1 MLSMTGYS
9 SVGSKKQAQV
19 HMNFLAQLA
28 GQLGREIAM
37 FAVKWLYLGGGGWG
51 VCWERPCNI
60 IGTTFFLGGKRTDSV
75 CVCF

>member
-19 HMNFLAQLA
+19 HMNFLVQLA

-37 FAVKWLYLGGGGWG
+37 LDCQMAISRG
-51 VCWERPCNI
+51 VC
-60 IGTTFFLGGKRTDSV
+60 GGVPGKAL
-75 CVCF
+75 

>member
-19 HMNFLAQLA
+19 HMNFLVQLA

-37 FAVKWLYLGGGGWG
+37 FAVKWLYLGGCGEG
-51 VCWERPCNI
+51 VP
-60 IGTTFFLGGKRTDSV
+60 GKAL
-75 CVCF
+75 